1 MKKNMKII
9 NKNRQQG
16 VALAIGMLLL
26 LVVSVIGVTSMK
38 SAMLQAKMASGV
50 RHHELADA
58 AALSLLVEVERW
70 IFNWYNVNN
79 GTELV
84 TGSHGIIDI
93 EADSA
98 LAHSFRIDRD
108 LNDGFEF
115 QALGG
120 HTITSQFVSTKTGV
134 TLYEEPKYIIE
145 NLTEGVG
152 NVATGEH
159 PEGGP
164 NSASSEVPVYYR
176 IVTKAVDDSGK
187 MFSAFESTIS
197 ASY

>member
-1 MKKNMKII
+1 MKII
-9 NKNRQQG
+9 NKNKQQG

-38 SAMLQAKMASGV
+38 SAMLQEKMAGGV
-50 RHHELADA
+50 RHHEVADA

-84 TGSHGIIDI
+84 TGSHGIIDV
-93 EADSA
+93 ETESA
-98 LAHSFRIDRD
+98 LAHSFRTNRD
-108 LNDGFEF
+108 LNEGFDF
-115 QALGG
+115 QSLGG
-120 HTITSQFVSTKTGV
+120 HTIQSQMISTRTGE
-134 TLYEEPKYIIE
+134 TLELEPKYIIE
-145 NLTEGVG
+145 NLTEGIG
-152 NVATGEH
+152 NEATGEFDD
-159 PEGGP
+159 GG
-164 NSASSEVPVYYR
+164 SGSSPSEKPVYYR
-176 IVTKAVDDSGK
+176 IITKAVDDSGK